1 MVQRSG
7 KQNRD
12 PCKDDL
18 PVRARN
24 NAMPLGKDGYWKVVI
39 SKEKAPCLGLKEGQI
54 IGFQAVI
61 EGDPAINLSERFLDI
76 ITAKESISEI
86 LRHYFAHCP
95 SQNAVDD
102 PHLALFFN
110 YQTTLASKSWPWPI

>member
-1 MVQRSG
+1 
-7 KQNRD
+7 
-12 PCKDDL
+12 
-18 PVRARN
+18 
-24 NAMPLGKDGYWKVVI
+24 MPLGKDGYWKVVI
-39 SKEKAPCLGLKEGQI
+39 SKEKAPGLKEGQI

-61 EGDPAINLSERFLDI
+61 EGDPVTNLSERFLDI

-102 PHLALFFN
+102 PYLALFFN
-110 YQTTLASKSWPWPI
+110 YQTSLAH